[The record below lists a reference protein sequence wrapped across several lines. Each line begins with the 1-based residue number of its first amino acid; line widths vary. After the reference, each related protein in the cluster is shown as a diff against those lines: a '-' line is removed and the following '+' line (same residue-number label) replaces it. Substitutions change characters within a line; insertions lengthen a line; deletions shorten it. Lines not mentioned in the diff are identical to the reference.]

1 MPEDGATKK
10 EDSTAAEAE
19 APPEAPKELPGLDL
33 KALVDGEYTGAIL
46 EHTAFDFRETETT
59 FIIRLDALLDVAGFL
74 RDHPSAR
81 FALLNDLTAAH
92 YPDEE
97 EPLQVIYHLY
107 SFEHNRRLR
116 LKVKVR
122 GGAEVSTVSGL
133 WSSANWMEREV
144 FDLFGIRFSG
154 HPDLRR
160 IMLPEDWGS
169 HPFLKDY
176 PLEGRREYVYAK
188 PVRKEIGE

>member
-1 MPEDGATKK
+1 PFT
-10 EDSTAAEAE
+10 
-19 APPEAPKELPGLDL
+19 L
-33 KALVDGEYTGAIL
+33 
-46 EHTAFDFRETETT
+46 
-59 FIIRLDALLDVAGFL
+59 RLDALMDVAGYL
-74 RDHPSAR
+74 RSHPAAR
-81 FALLNDLTAAH
+81 FSLLTDLTAAH

-97 EPLQVIYHLY
+97 EPLQVVYHLY
-107 SFEHNRRLR
+107 SLDHNRRLR

-122 GGAEVSTVSGL
+122 QGAEVPTVSEIWG
-133 WSSANWMEREV
+133 SADWMEREV

-176 PLEGRREYVYAK
+176 PLEGRRERVYTK